1 MPGLAAVW
9 WTPKKP
15 FWQYRWNAGLAVSVT
30 LTEFLWIVRDVL
42 PVGGDPSLRLRDAIM
57 GFPKNGIEYLEG
69 SVVSE

>member
-9 WTPKKP
+9 WTPKRQ
-15 FWQYRWNAGLAVSVT
+15 FWQYPWNAALVASVT
-30 LTEFLWIVRDVL
+30 STEFLWRTRDAL